1 MVSGPVLIAHRP
13 PSTNERTNGVS
24 TMRTLWQDVRYGARA
39 LWKSPGFTAVAV
51 LAVAL
56 GVGANTAIFSV
67 VNTVLLRA
75 LPYGNAERLAA
86 LYTGRGPS
94 VIGGPLSYPDLLDY
108 RAQAGAFEYVAGYQ
122 GVGTVMS
129 LGQGDE
135 PERVRGTEVMA
146 DLFPLLGVRAAR
158 GRVFTREE
166 DVGGGPNVIVI
177 SDGMWRRRFGSDPDV
192 VGREVRMGLSGRA
205 ATVIG
210 VMPPGFKFP
219 PDESEVLDYY
229 TPFVAQNAKSN
240 ADSMNNRG
248 AVFIPTVA
256 KLRDGVPFEQ
266 AAAEVET
273 IANRLATQYPDTSA
287 NRRARVV
294 RLHEDLVGSVR
305 PALLVL
311 LGAVGLVL
319 LIACANVANLLLA
332 RAAARGREIA
342 VRTALGATRARVARQ
357 LLTESLLLSLAG
369 GAAGLLLSVWGVE
382 AIVRL
387 SPENVPRLAETSIDA
402 RVFLFAL
409 GVSVLTGLVFG
420 LAPALQASKTDLAE
434 SLKEGG
440 RGGSAGA
447 RRNRLRSA
455 LVVAEVALSL
465 VLLVSAGLLIKSFR
479 QLVTTDPGYSPERVL
494 AVTVALNTQRFA
506 DDDSRAGYFREA
518 VARITQL
525 PGVESA
531 GLTRLLPLGRSDIF
545 NSFQIA
551 GRPPFAP
558 GESRGAR
565 SYTISPEYF
574 RVLSLPLRRG
584 RAFSEA
590 DGKNA
595 NQVIVVNEA
604 FVSRFFPGQ
613 EPLGQHVVLD
623 GPDDKP
629 LPPREVVGVVGNVRF
644 QRFDDEERPEYY
656 VPFEQAPSAVTQV
669 VVRAKDGDAAALTS
683 PVRAALKGV
692 DPNLLIWRTE
702 TMDELVGQS
711 VAPQRFNVALLGFF
725 AALAML
731 LAAVGIYGVMSYTVT
746 QRRHEIGI
754 RMALGAQRRDVLR
767 LVVRQGM
774 LLTLLGLG
782 VGLAGAFALTRLMS
796 SLLYGVSATD
806 PMVFAAVSLLLAA
819 VALLASYVPARRATK
834 VDPMVALRYE

>member
-1 MVSGPVLIAHRP
+1 
-13 PSTNERTNGVS
+13 
-24 TMRTLWQDVRYGARA
+24 MRTLWNDVRYGARA
-39 LWKSPGFTAVAV
+39 LWKSPAFTAVAV

-75 LPYGNAERLAA
+75 LPYENSERLVT
-86 LYTGRGPS
+86 LYTGRGPNAPA
-94 VIGGPLSYPDLLDY
+94 GPLSYPDLLDF
-108 RAQAGAFEYVAGYQ
+108 RAQVKSLEYVAGYQ

-135 PERVRGTEVMA
+135 PERVRGTEAMA
-146 DLFPLLGVRAAR
+146 DLFPALGVRPAL

-166 DVGGGPNVIVI
+166 DVEGGPNVIVI
-177 SDGMWRRRFGSDPDV
+177 SDGLWRRRFGSDPNV
-192 VGREVRMGLSGRA
+192 VGREVRMGLGGRA
-205 ATVIG
+205 ATVVG

-219 PDESEVLDYY
+219 PDDPDALDYY
-229 TPFVAQNAKSN
+229 EPFVAQNVKHS
-240 ADSMNNRG
+240 ADSMKQRDSY
-248 AVFIPTVA
+248 FIPVVA
-256 KLRDGVPFEQ
+256 KLRDGASFEQ
-266 AAAEVET
+266 AAAEAATVGE
-273 IANRLATQYPDTSA
+273 RLAAEHPDTNT
-287 NRRARVV
+287 NRRARLV
-294 RLHEDLVGSVR
+294 RLHEDLVGQVR

-332 RAAARGREIA
+332 RAASRGREIA

-369 GAAGLLLSVWGVE
+369 GAAGFLLSVWGVE
-382 AIVRL
+382 AIVKL
-387 SPENVPRLAETSIDA
+387 SPANVPRLAETSIDA

-420 LAPALQASKTDLAE
+420 LAPAVQASKTDLAE

-440 RGGSAGA
+440 RGGSAGV
-447 RRNRLRSA
+447 RRSRLRSA

-465 VLLVSAGLLIKSFR
+465 VLLVGAGLLVKSFR
-479 QLVTTDPGYSPERVL
+479 QLVTTDPGYSPQRVL

-506 DDDSRAGYFREA
+506 DQDSRAAYFREA
-518 VARITQL
+518 VARIGQL

-531 GLTRLLPLGRSDIF
+531 GLTRLLPLGPSDIF

-574 RVLSLPLRRG
+574 RVLGIPLRRG
-584 RAFSEA
+584 RAFAEA
-590 DGKNA
+590 DGKNSKP
-595 NQVIVVNEA
+595 VIVVNEE
-604 FVSRFFPGQ
+604 FVSRFFQGQ
-613 EPLGQHVVLD
+613 EPLGQHVILD
-623 GPDDKP
+623 GPDNKP

-644 QRFDDEERPEYY
+644 QRFDEVVAQPEYY
-656 VPFEQAPSAVTQV
+656 IPFEQAPAAVTQV
-669 VVRAKDGDAAALTS
+669 VVRSKGEDAAALTA

-692 DPNLLIWRTE
+692 DPNLLIWETR

-746 QRRHEIGI
+746 QRRHEIGV

-774 LLTLLGLG
+774 LLTLVGLGL
-782 VGLAGAFALTRLMS
+782 GLAGAFALTRLMAG
-796 SLLYGVSATD
+796 LLYGVSSTD
-806 PMVFAAVSLLLAA
+806 PFVFAAVSLLLAA
-819 VALLASYVPARRATK
+819 VALLASYVPARKATK

>member
-1 MVSGPVLIAHRP
+1 
-13 PSTNERTNGVS
+13 
-24 TMRTLWQDVRYGARA
+24 MRTLWQDVRYGARA
-39 LWKSPGFTAVAV
+39 LWKSPAFTAVAV

-75 LPYGNAERLAA
+75 LPYENAERLAA
-86 LYTGRGPS
+86 LYTGRGPT

-108 RAQAGAFEYVAGYQ
+108 RAQAQSFEYVAGYQ

-166 DVGGGPNVIVI
+166 DVEGGPSVIVI
-177 SDGMWRRRFGSDPDV
+177 SDGLWRRRFGSDPNV

-210 VMPPGFKFP
+210 VMPHGFKFP
-219 PDESEVLDYY
+219 PDESDALDYY

-248 AVFIPTVA
+248 SVFIPTVA
-256 KLRDGVPFEQ
+256 KLRDGVPFER

-273 IANRLATQYPDTSA
+273 IANRIATQYPDTSA

-294 RLHEDLVGSVR
+294 RLHEDLVGQVR

-332 RAAARGREIA
+332 RAASRGREIA

-382 AIVRL
+382 AIIKL
-387 SPENVPRLAETSIDA
+387 SPATVPRLAETAIDA

-420 LAPALQASKTDLAE
+420 LAPALSASKTDLAE

-447 RRNRLRSA
+447 RNNSLRA
-455 LVVAEVALSL
+455 TLVVVEVALSL
-465 VLLVSAGLLIKSFR
+465 MLLVGAGLLIKSFR

-494 AVTVALNTQRFA
+494 AVTVALNTQKFA
-506 DDDSRAGYFREA
+506 DEDSRAGYFREA
-518 VARITQL
+518 VARINEL

-545 NSFQIA
+545 NSFQLA
-551 GRPPFAP
+551 GRAPFAP
-558 GESRGAR
+558 GERNSAR

-574 RVLSLPLRRG
+574 RVLGIPLRRG
-584 RAFSEA
+584 RAFNGA
-590 DGKNA
+590 DGKKTNP
-595 NQVIVVNEA
+595 VIVVNEA
-604 FVSRFFPGQ
+604 FVRIYFQGQ
-613 EPLGQHVVLD
+613 EPLGQHVIID

-629 LPPREVVGVVGNVRF
+629 LPPREVVGVVGDIHF
-644 QRFDDEERPEYY
+644 QRFDDEEQPEYY
-656 VPFEQAPSAVTQV
+656 IPFEQAPSAVTQV
-669 VVRAKDGDAAALTS
+669 VVRSKGSDAAALTA

-702 TMDELVGQS
+702 TMDELAGQS

-782 VGLAGAFALTRLMS
+782 LGLAGALALTRLMS

-806 PMVFAAVSLLLAA
+806 PLVFALVSLLLAA

>member
-1 MVSGPVLIAHRP
+1 
-13 PSTNERTNGVS
+13 
-24 TMRTLWQDVRYGARA
+24 MRTLWQDLKYGARA
-39 LWKSPGFTAVAV
+39 LRKSPAFTAVAV
-51 LAVAL
+51 LAIAL

-75 LPYGNAERLAA
+75 LPYENSERLVA

-94 VIGGPLSYPDLLDY
+94 APGGPLSYPDLLDY
-108 RAQAGAFEYVAGYQ
+108 RSQTRAFEYVAGYQ

-129 LGQGDE
+129 VGQGDE

-146 DLFPLLGVRAAR
+146 DLFPALGVRAAR

-166 DVGGGPNVIVI
+166 DAEGGPGVIVI
-177 SDGMWRRRFGSDPDV
+177 SDGLWRRRFGADPNV
-192 VGREVRMGLSGRA
+192 VGREVKMGLSGRA

-219 PDESEVLDYY
+219 PDESEALDYY
-229 TPFVAQNAKSN
+229 TPFVAQNAKPN
-240 ADSMNNRG
+240 ADSMKNRG
-248 AVFIPTVA
+248 SVFIPTVA
-256 KLRDGVPFEQ
+256 KLRDDATVEQ

-273 IANRLATQYPDTSA
+273 IANRLAAEYPATSA

-294 RLHEDLVGSVR
+294 RLHEDLVGQVR

-332 RAAARGREIA
+332 RAASRGREIA

-357 LLTESLLLSLAG
+357 LLTESLLLSLTG

-382 AIVRL
+382 AIVKL
-387 SPENVPRLAETSIDA
+387 SPASVPRLAETSIDA
-402 RVFLFAL
+402 RVFAFAL
-409 GVSVLTGLVFG
+409 GVSILTGLVFG
-420 LAPALQASKTDLAE
+420 LAPALAASKTDLAE

-447 RRNRLRSA
+447 RRSRLRSA
-455 LVVAEVALSL
+455 LVVSEVALSL
-465 VLLVSAGLLIKSFR
+465 VLLVGAGLLIKSFR

-494 AVTVALNTQRFA
+494 AVTVALNTQKFA
-506 DDDSRAGYFREA
+506 DEDSRAAYYREA
-518 VARITQL
+518 VARIGQL

-531 GLTRLLPLGRSDIF
+531 GLTRLLPLGPSDIF
-545 NSFQIA
+545 NSFNIA

-558 GESRGAR
+558 GERNSAR
-565 SYTISPEYF
+565 SYTVSPEYF
-574 RVLSLPLRRG
+574 RALGVPLRRG
-584 RAFSEA
+584 RAFTEA
-590 DGKNA
+590 DGKNS
-595 NQVIVVNEA
+595 NPVIVVNES
-604 FVSRFFPGQ
+604 FVSTYFRGE

-644 QRFDDEERPEYY
+644 QKFNDDEQPEYY
-656 VPFEQAPSAVTQV
+656 IPFEQSPSAVTQV
-669 VVRAKDGDAAALTS
+669 VVRARGGDAAALTS
-683 PVRAALKGV
+683 SVRSALKGV
-692 DPNLLIWRTE
+692 DPNLLIWRTQ
-702 TMDELVGQS
+702 TMDELVSQS

-725 AALAML
+725 AALAMT

-774 LLTLLGLG
+774 LLTLAGLGL
-782 VGLAGAFALTRLMS
+782 GLAGALALTRLMS

-806 PMVFAAVSLLLAA
+806 PLVFAAVSLLLAA

>member
-1 MVSGPVLIAHRP
+1 
-13 PSTNERTNGVS
+13 
-24 TMRTLWQDVRYGARA
+24 MRTLWKDVRYGARA
-39 LWKSPGFTAVAV
+39 LWKSPGFTLVAV

-75 LPYGNAERLAA
+75 LPFENAERLVT
-86 LYTGRGPS
+86 LYTGRGPNAP
-94 VIGGPLSYPDLLDY
+94 GGPLSYPDLLDY
-108 RAQAGAFEYVAGYQ
+108 RAQAKSLEYVAGYQ

-129 LGQGDE
+129 LGQDDE
-135 PERVRGTEVMA
+135 PERVRGVEAMA
-146 DLFPLLGVRAAR
+146 DLFPLLGVRPAM
-158 GRVFTREE
+158 GRFFTREE
-166 DVGGGPNVIVI
+166 DEKDGPRVIVI
-177 SDGMWRRRFGSDPDV
+177 SDGLWRRRFGSDPNV
-192 VGREVRMGLSGRA
+192 VGREVGMGLTRRP

-219 PDESEVLDYY
+219 PDDADAIDYY
-229 TPFVAQNAKSN
+229 ESFVASN
-240 ADSMNNRG
+240 VKADPDSMNNRG
-248 AVFIPTVA
+248 AVFITTVA
-256 KLRDGVPFEQ
+256 KLRDGASAEQ
-266 AAAEVET
+266 AASEVET
-273 IANRLATQYPDTSA
+273 IANRIAAEYPATSA

-294 RLHEDLVGSVR
+294 RLHEDLVGQVR
-305 PALLVL
+305 PALLIL

-332 RAAARGREIA
+332 RAASRGREIA

-357 LLTESLLLSLAG
+357 LLTESLLLSLTG
-369 GAAGLLLSVWGVE
+369 GAAGLLLSVWAME
-382 AIVRL
+382 AIVKL
-387 SPENVPRLAETSIDA
+387 SPATVPRLAETSIDA

-434 SLKEGG
+434 ALKEGG
-440 RGGSAGA
+440 RSGAAGA

-465 VLLVSAGLLIKSFR
+465 VLLIGAGLLIKSFR

-494 AVTVALNTQRFA
+494 AVLVALNTQKFK
-506 DDDSRAGYFREA
+506 DEESRAGYYREA
-518 VARITQL
+518 VARIGQL

-545 NSFQIA
+545 NSFNIA
-551 GRPPFAP
+551 GREPFPPGYGNA
-558 GESRGAR
+558 AR
-565 SYTISPEYF
+565 SYTVSPEYF
-574 RVLSLPLRRG
+574 RVLGVPLRRG
-584 RAFSEA
+584 RAFTAA

-595 NQVIVVNEA
+595 PGVIVVNEA
-604 FVSRFFPGQ
+604 FVSRFFEGR

-644 QRFDDEERPEYY
+644 QKFNDVEQPEYY
-656 VPFEQAPSAVTQV
+656 IPFEQAPSAVSQV
-669 VVRAKDGDAAALTS
+669 VVRTRGEDAAALTAS
-683 PVRAALKGV
+683 VRAALKGV
-692 DPNLLIWRTE
+692 DPNLLIWETR

-754 RMALGAQRRDVLR
+754 RMALGAQGRDVLR

-782 VGLAGAFALTRLMS
+782 LGLAGAFALTRLMS

-806 PMVFAAVSLLLAA
+806 PLVFASVSLLLAA

>member
-1 MVSGPVLIAHRP
+1 
-13 PSTNERTNGVS
+13 
-24 TMRTLWQDVRYGARA
+24 MRTLWQDVRYGARA
-39 LWKSPGFTAVAV
+39 LWKSPAFTLVAV

-75 LPYGNAERLAA
+75 LPYENSERLVT
-86 LYTGRGPS
+86 LYTGRVPTAQPS
-94 VIGGPLSYPDLLDY
+94 GPLSYPDLLDY
-108 RAQAGAFEYVAGYQ
+108 RAQTQSFEYVAGYQ

-129 LGQGDE
+129 VGAGDE

-146 DLFPLLGVRAAR
+146 DLFPALGVHAAM

-166 DVGGGPNVIVI
+166 DVEGGAFVIVI
-177 SDGMWRRRFGSDPDV
+177 SDGLWRRRFGSDPNV

-205 ATVIG
+205 ATVLG

-219 PDESEVLDYY
+219 PDDTEALDYY
-229 TPFVAQNAKSN
+229 SPFIAENAKDN
-240 ADSMNNRG
+240 ADSMNNRDS
-248 AVFIPTVA
+248 VFIPVVA
-256 KLRDGVPFEQ
+256 KLRDGVSFEQ
-266 AAAEVET
+266 AEAEVTTVAGRLAAEH
-273 IANRLATQYPDTSA
+273 PDTNT

-294 RLHEDLVGSVR
+294 RLHEDLVGQVR

-382 AIVRL
+382 AIIKL
-387 SPENVPRLAETSIDA
+387 SPATVPRLAETSIDA

-409 GVSVLTGLVFG
+409 GVSILTGLVFG

-440 RGGSAGA
+440 RSGSAGA

-455 LVVAEVALSL
+455 LVVVEVALSL
-465 VLLVSAGLLIKSFR
+465 MLLVGAGLLVKSFR
-479 QLVTTDPGYSPERVL
+479 QLLATDPGYSPERVL
-494 AVTVALNTQRFA
+494 AVTVALNTKRFA
-506 DDDSRAGYFREA
+506 DEDSRAAYYREA
-518 VARITQL
+518 VARIGGL
-525 PGVESA
+525 PGVEAA

-551 GRPPFAP
+551 GRAPFAP
-558 GESRGAR
+558 GERHSGR
-565 SYTISPEYF
+565 SYTVSPEYF
-574 RVLSLPLRRG
+574 RVLSVPLRRG
-584 RAFSEA
+584 RAFEAA

-595 NQVIVVNEA
+595 NPVIIVNEA
-604 FVSRFFPGQ
+604 FVRRYFPEQ
-613 EPLGQHVVLD
+613 EPLGQHVILES
-623 GPDDKP
+623 DDNNKP

-644 QRFDDEERPEYY
+644 QSFKDEEQPEYY
-656 VPFEQAPSAVTQV
+656 IPFEQSPSAVTQV
-669 VVRAKDGDAAALTS
+669 VVRAKGEDAAALTA

-692 DPNLLIWRTE
+692 DSNLLIWETR

-754 RMALGAQRRDVLR
+754 RMALGAGRGDVLR

-774 LLTLLGLG
+774 LLTLAGLGLG
-782 VGLAGAFALTRLMS
+782 LVGALALTRLMS

-806 PMVFAAVSLLLAA
+806 PLVFAAVSLLLAT
-819 VALLASYVPARRATK
+819 VALLACYVPARRATK

>member
-1 MVSGPVLIAHRP
+1 
-13 PSTNERTNGVS
+13 
-24 TMRTLWQDVRYGARA
+24 MRTLWQDVRYGARA
-39 LWKSPGFTAVAV
+39 LWKSPAFTLVAV

-75 LPYGNAERLAA
+75 LPYENSERLVA
-86 LYTGRGPS
+86 LYVGRGPNAP
-94 VIGGPLSYPDLLDY
+94 GGPLSYPDLLDY
-108 RAQAGAFEYVAGYQ
+108 RAQARSLEYVAGYQ

-135 PERVRGTEVMA
+135 PERVRGTEAMA
-146 DLFPLLGVRAAR
+146 DLFPALGVRAAL

-166 DVGGGPNVIVI
+166 DVEGGPNVIVI
-177 SDGMWRRRFGSDPDV
+177 SDGLWRRRFGSDPNV
-192 VGREVRMGLSGRA
+192 VGREVGMGLTRRP

-219 PDESEVLDYY
+219 PDDQEALDYY
-229 TPFVAQNAKSN
+229 EPFVGPNLKSN

-248 AVFIPTVA
+248 SIWIPTVA
-256 KLRDGVPFEQ
+256 KLRDGATFEQ
-266 AAAEVET
+266 AMAEVET
-273 IANRLATQYPDTSA
+273 IANRIATEYPDTSA
-287 NRRARVV
+287 NRRARLVQ
-294 RLHEDLVGSVR
+294 LHEDLVGQVR

-342 VRTALGATRARVARQ
+342 VRTALGATRARIARQ

-382 AIVRL
+382 AIIKL
-387 SPENVPRLAETSIDA
+387 SPATVPRLAETSIDG
-402 RVFLFAL
+402 RVFFFAL
-409 GVSVLTGLVFG
+409 GVSILTGLVFG

-440 RGGSAGA
+440 RSGSAGA

-465 VLLVSAGLLIKSFR
+465 VLLVGAGLLIKSFR
-479 QLVTTDPGYSPERVL
+479 QLVTTDPGYTPARVL
-494 AVTVALNTQRFA
+494 AVTVALNTQKFK
-506 DDDSRAGYFREA
+506 DEESRAGYFRAA

-545 NSFQIA
+545 NSFNIA
-551 GRPPFAP
+551 GRAPFAP
-558 GESRGAR
+558 GETHSAR
-565 SYTISPEYF
+565 SYTVSPDYF
-574 RVLSLPLRRG
+574 RVLGVPLRRG
-584 RAFSEA
+584 RAFAES
-590 DGKNA
+590 DGKNS
-595 NQVIVVNEA
+595 NPVIVVNES

-613 EPLGQHVVLD
+613 EPLGQHVILD

-656 VPFEQAPSAVTQV
+656 IPFEQAPTAVTQV
-669 VVRAKDGDAAALTS
+669 VVRARSGDAAALTS
-683 PVRAALKGV
+683 SVRAALKGV

-754 RMALGAQRRDVLR
+754 RMALGAGRGDVLR
-767 LVVRQGM
+767 MVVRQGM

-782 VGLAGAFALTRLMS
+782 LGLAGALALTRLMA

-806 PMVFAAVSLLLAA
+806 PLVYAAVSLLLAA
-819 VALLASYVPARRATK
+819 VALLACYVPARRATK

>member
-1 MVSGPVLIAHRP
+1 
-13 PSTNERTNGVS
+13 
-24 TMRTLWQDVRYGARA
+24 MRTLWQDVRYGARA
-39 LWKSPGFTAVAV
+39 LWKSPAFTVVAV

-75 LPYGNAERLAA
+75 LPYENAERLVA
-86 LYTGRGPS
+86 LYTGRGPA

-108 RAQAGAFEYVAGYQ
+108 RAQAQSLEYVAGYQ

-135 PERVRGTEVMA
+135 PERVRGSEVMA
-146 DLFPLLGVRAAR
+146 DLFPALGARAAM

-166 DVGGGPNVIVI
+166 DVEGGPAVMVI
-177 SDGMWRRRFGSDPDV
+177 SDGLWRRRFGSDPNV
-192 VGREVRMGLSGRA
+192 VGREARMGLNGRPV
-205 ATVIG
+205 TVIG
-210 VMPPGFKFP
+210 VLPPGFKFP
-219 PDESEVLDYY
+219 PDDTEAVDYY
-229 TPFVAQNAKSN
+229 TPFVRENAKSN

-248 AVFIPTVA
+248 SVFIPTVA
-256 KLRDGVPFEQ
+256 KLKDGAAFEQ

-273 IANRLATQYPDTSA
+273 IANRIAAQYPDTSA

-332 RAAARGREIA
+332 RAASRGREIA

-357 LLTESLLLSLAG
+357 LLTESLLLSLTG

-382 AIVRL
+382 AIIKL
-387 SPENVPRLAETSIDA
+387 SPATVPRLAETSIDA

-409 GVSVLTGLVFG
+409 GVSILTGLIFG
-420 LAPALQASKTDLAE
+420 LVPALQASKTDLAE

-440 RGGSAGA
+440 RGGTAGA
-447 RRNRLRSA
+447 RSNALRA
-455 LVVAEVALSL
+455 TFVVAEVALSL
-465 VLLVSAGLLIKSFR
+465 VLLVGAGLLIKSFR

-494 AVTVALNTQRFA
+494 AVLVALNTQKFK
-506 DDDSRAGYFREA
+506 DEESRAGYYREA
-518 VARITQL
+518 VARIGQL

-558 GESRGAR
+558 GESRSAR
-565 SYTISPEYF
+565 SYTVSPDYF
-574 RVLSLPLRRG
+574 RVLGIPVRRG
-584 RAFSEA
+584 RPFEA
-590 DGKNA
+590 SDGKNA
-595 NQVIVVNEA
+595 PGVIVVNEA
-604 FVSRFFPGQ
+604 FVSRFFPDR
-613 EPLGQHVVLD
+613 EPLGQHVILD

-629 LPPREVVGVVGNVRF
+629 LPPREVVGVVGNIHF
-644 QRFDDEERPEYY
+644 QKLNDEARPEYY
-656 VPFEQAPSAVTQV
+656 IPFEQAPSAVTQV
-669 VVRAKDGDAAALTS
+669 VVRSKGEDAAALTAS
-683 PVRAALKGV
+683 VRAALKGV
-692 DPNLLIWRTE
+692 DTNLLIWETR

-746 QRRHEIGI
+746 QRRHELGI

-774 LLTLLGLG
+774 LLTLVGLAL
-782 VGLAGAFALTRLMS
+782 GLAGAFAATRLMAG
-796 SLLYGVSATD
+796 LLYGVSATD
-806 PMVFAAVSLLLAA
+806 PLVFAAVSLLLAA
-819 VALLASYVPARRATK
+819 VALVACYVPARRATK
-834 VDPMVALRYE
+834 VDPMIALRYE

>member
-1 MVSGPVLIAHRP
+1 
-13 PSTNERTNGVS
+13 
-24 TMRTLWQDVRYGARA
+24 MRTLWKDVRYGARA
-39 LWKSPGFTAVAV
+39 LWKSPAFTAVAV

-75 LPYGNAERLAA
+75 LPYENSERLVA
-86 LYTGRGPS
+86 LYTGRGPAT
-94 VIGGPLSYPDLLDY
+94 IGGPLAYPDLLDY
-108 RAQAGAFEYVAGYQ
+108 RAQAKSLEYVAGYQ
-122 GVGTVMS
+122 GVGTVMG
-129 LGQGDE
+129 LGRGDE

-146 DLFPLLGVRAAR
+146 DLFPALGVRAAL
-158 GRVFTREE
+158 GRTFTREE
-166 DVGGGPNVIVI
+166 DAEGGPKVIVL
-177 SDGMWRRRFGSDPDV
+177 SDGLWRRRFGSDPGV

-205 ATVIG
+205 VTVIG
-210 VMPPGFKFP
+210 VMPAGFKFP
-219 PDESEVLDYY
+219 PDESEVIDYY
-229 TPFVAQNAKSN
+229 TPFVAENAKSN
-240 ADSMNNRG
+240 ADGLRNRG
-248 AVFIPTVA
+248 SVFIPTVA
-256 KLRDGVPFEQ
+256 KLKDGVPFEQ
-266 AAAEVET
+266 AAAEVEA
-273 IANRLATQYPDTSA
+273 IANRLAAEYPDTSA

-294 RLHEDLVGSVR
+294 RLHEDLVGQVR

-357 LLTESLLLSLAG
+357 LLTESLLLSLSG

-382 AIVRL
+382 AIIKL
-387 SPENVPRLAETSIDA
+387 SPATVPRLAETSIDA

-409 GVSVLTGLVFG
+409 GVSILTGLIFG

-440 RGGSAGA
+440 RSGSAGA
-447 RRNRLRSA
+447 RRNRLRST
-455 LVVAEVALSL
+455 LVVVEVALSL
-465 VLLVSAGLLIKSFR
+465 MLLVGAGLLVKSFR

-506 DDDSRAGYFREA
+506 DEDSRAGYYREA
-518 VARITQL
+518 VARISQL
-525 PGVESA
+525 PGVEAA

-558 GESRGAR
+558 GESHAGR
-565 SYTISPEYF
+565 SYTVSPEYF

-584 RAFSEA
+584 RAFTGA

-595 NQVIVVNEA
+595 PGVIIINEA
-604 FVSRFFPGQ
+604 FVSRFFPGE
-613 EPLGQHVVLD
+613 EPLGQHVILD

-629 LPPREVVGVVGNVRF
+629 LPPREVVGVVGNIHF
-644 QRFDDEERPEYY
+644 QSFTDEERPEYY
-656 VPFEQAPSAVTQV
+656 IPFEQAPSAVTQV
-669 VVRAKDGDAAALTS
+669 VVRSKGEDAAALT
-683 PVRAALKGV
+683 PAVRAALKGV

-702 TMDELVGQS
+702 TMDELAGQS

-725 AALAML
+725 AALALL

-782 VGLAGAFALTRLMS
+782 LGLAGALALTRLMS

-806 PMVFAAVSLLLAA
+806 PSVFAAVSLLLGA

-834 VDPMVALRYE
+834 VDPMIALRYE

>member
-1 MVSGPVLIAHRP
+1 
-13 PSTNERTNGVS
+13 
-24 TMRTLWQDVRYGARA
+24 MRTLWQDVKYGARA

-67 VNTVLLRA
+67 VNTVLLRT
-75 LPYGNAERLAA
+75 LPYGNAERLVA
-86 LYTGRGPS
+86 LYTGRGPDAP
-94 VIGGPLSYPDLLDY
+94 GGPLSYPDLLDY
-108 RAQAGAFEYVAGYQ
+108 RAQAQSFEYVAGYQ

-146 DLFPLLGVRAAR
+146 DLFPALGVRAAL

-166 DVGGGPNVIVI
+166 DVEGAPDVLVI
-177 SDGMWRRRFGSDPDV
+177 SDGLWRRRFGSDPNV
-192 VGREVRMGLSGRA
+192 VGREVRLGLAGRA

-219 PDESEVLDYY
+219 PDEAEALDYY
-229 TPFVAQNAKSN
+229 APFVAQNAKSSK
-240 ADSMNNRG
+240 DSMNNRG
-248 AVFIPTVA
+248 SVFIPTVA

-266 AAAEVET
+266 AAAEVEAVAGR
-273 IANRLATQYPDTSA
+273 IAAEYPDTSA

-294 RLHEDLVGSVR
+294 RLHEDLVGQVR
-305 PALLVL
+305 PALLML

-332 RAAARGREIA
+332 RAASRGREIA

-382 AIVRL
+382 AIIKL
-387 SPENVPRLAETSIDA
+387 SPSTVPRLAETSIDA

-409 GVSVLTGLVFG
+409 GVSLLTGIVFG
-420 LAPALQASKTDLAE
+420 LAPALSASKTDLAE

-440 RGGSAGA
+440 RGGTAGA

-455 LVVAEVALSL
+455 LVVSEVALSL

-494 AVTVALNTQRFA
+494 AVTVALNTKRFA

-518 VARITQL
+518 VARIRQL

-531 GLTRLLPLGRSDIF
+531 GLTRLLPLGRNDIF

-558 GESRGAR
+558 GERRSAR
-565 SYTISPEYF
+565 SYTISPDYF
-574 RVLSLPLRRG
+574 RVLGIPLRRG
-584 RAFSEA
+584 RAFAES
-590 DGKNA
+590 DGKNSKP
-595 NQVIVVNEA
+595 VIVVNEA
-604 FVSRFFPGQ
+604 FARLYFPGQ
-613 EPLGQHVVLD
+613 EPLGQHVVID

-629 LPPREVVGVVGNVRF
+629 LPPREVVGVVGDIHF
-644 QRFDDEERPEYY
+644 QRFDDEKQPEYY
-656 VPFEQAPSAVTQV
+656 VPFEQSPSASTQV
-669 VVRAKDGDAAALTS
+669 VVRARGGDAAALTS

-692 DPNLLIWRTE
+692 DPNLLIWRTQ

-746 QRRHEIGI
+746 QRRHELGI

-774 LLTLLGLG
+774 MLALAGLGL
-782 VGLAGAFALTRLMS
+782 GLAGAFALTRLMS

-806 PMVFAAVSLLLAA
+806 PLVFAAVSLLLAA
-819 VALLASYVPARRATK
+819 VSLAACYVPARRATK

>member
-1 MVSGPVLIAHRP
+1 
-13 PSTNERTNGVS
+13 
-24 TMRTLWQDVRYGARA
+24 
-39 LWKSPGFTAVAV
+39 LWKSPAFTLVAV

-67 VNTVLLRA
+67 VNAVLLRA
-75 LPYGNAERLAA
+75 LPYENSERVAA

-94 VIGGPLSYPDLLDY
+94 EPGGPLSYPDLLDY
-108 RAQAGAFEYVAGYQ
+108 RAQTRAFEYVAGYQ

-129 LGQGDE
+129 VAQGDE

-146 DLFPLLGVRAAR
+146 DLFPALGVKPAR

-166 DVGGGPNVIVI
+166 DVEGGPSVIVI
-177 SDGMWRRRFGSDPDV
+177 SDGLWRRRFGSDPNV
-192 VGREVRMGLSGRA
+192 VGREVGMGLTGRP

-219 PDESEVLDYY
+219 PDEAEALDYY

-240 ADSMNNRG
+240 ADSMKNRDS
-248 AVFIPTVA
+248 VFIPTVA

-266 AAAEVET
+266 AAAEVATVAER
-273 IANRLATQYPDTSA
+273 IAAEHPDTST

-294 RLHEDLVGSVR
+294 PLHEDLVGQVR

-332 RAAARGREIA
+332 RAASRGREIA

-357 LLTESLLLSLAG
+357 LMTESLMLSLAG
-369 GAAGLLLSVWGVE
+369 GAAGLLLAVWGVD
-382 AIVRL
+382 AVIKL
-387 SPENVPRLAETSIDA
+387 SPANVVPRLAEASIDA

-420 LAPALQASKTDLAE
+420 LAPALSASKTDLAG
-434 SLKEGG
+434 SLKDGG
-440 RGGSAGA
+440 RGGSAG
-447 RRNRLRSA
+447 RRRSRLRSA

-465 VLLVSAGLLIKSFR
+465 VLLVGAGLLIKSFR
-479 QLVTTDPGYSPERVL
+479 QLVTTDPGYSPARVL
-494 AVTVALNTQRFA
+494 AVTVALNTKKFA

-518 VARITQL
+518 VARIGRL

-551 GRPPFAP
+551 GRAPVAP
-558 GESRGAR
+558 GGRNAPR
-565 SYTISPEYF
+565 SYTVSPDYF
-574 RVLSLPLRRG
+574 RVLNIPVRRG
-584 RAFSEA
+584 RAFAAA
-590 DGKNA
+590 DVKSA
-595 NQVIVVNEA
+595 QQVIVVNEA

-629 LPPREVVGVVGNVRF
+629 LPPREVVGVVGNIRF
-644 QRFDDEERPEYY
+644 ESFRDEAQPEYY
-656 VPFEQAPSAVTQV
+656 IPFEQAPAAVTQV
-669 VVRAKDGDAAALTS
+669 VVRALGEDAAALTPS
-683 PVRAALKGV
+683 VRAALKGV

-702 TMDELVGQS
+702 TMDELAGQS

-731 LAAVGIYGVMSYTVT
+731 LAAVGLYGVMSYTVT

-754 RMALGAQRRDVLR
+754 RMALGAQSRDVLR

-774 LLTLLGLG
+774 LLTLAGLG
-782 VGLAGAFALTRLMS
+782 VGLAGALALTRLMV

-806 PMVFAAVSLLLAA
+806 PLVFAAVSLLLAA
-819 VALLASYVPARRATK
+819 VALLASYIPARRATK